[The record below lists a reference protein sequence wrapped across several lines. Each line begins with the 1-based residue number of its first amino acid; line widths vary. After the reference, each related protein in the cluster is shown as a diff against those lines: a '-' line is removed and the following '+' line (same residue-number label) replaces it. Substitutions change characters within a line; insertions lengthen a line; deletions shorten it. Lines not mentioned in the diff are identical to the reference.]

1 MHLAPLLVLSLLAT
15 AGPLPAWAADQDLGE
30 LQRAAEVYAR
40 GQTLNLP
47 GQVDISA
54 APIDPRTRLGRCESL
69 QPFLPPGAK
78 LWGAANVGLR
88 CLKPESWTVYVAVS
102 IKVTGEVVVTTAPV
116 KRGQVLAAE
125 DVRLERADM
134 TQLPADVITDLQRAV
149 GKSASVAFP
158 AGFTLRE
165 DMLRAPFAV
174 TAGQRVRILFQ
185 GEGFT
190 VSSEGRALS
199 SAGVGEPI
207 QVRAASGKLLSGV
220 VQESGVV
227 LVR

>member
-1 MHLAPLLVLSLLAT
+1 MPLLRLILSIVLAA
-15 AGPLPAWAADQDLGE
+15 AGTPAAWAADQDLGE

-40 GQTLNLP
+40 GQTVNLP
-47 GQVDISA
+47 GQVDIAA

-78 LWGAANVGLR
+78 LWGTANVGLR
-88 CLKPESWTVYVAVS
+88 CLKPENWTVFIPVTV
-102 IKVTGEVVVTTAPV
+102 KVTGDVVVTALPV
-116 KRGQVLAAE
+116 RRGQVLGPE
-125 DVRLERADM
+125 DVRLERADL
-134 TQLPADVITDLQRAV
+134 TQLPADVLTDLQRAV
-149 GKSASVAFP
+149 GKSANVAFP
-158 AGFTLRE
+158 AGLTLRE

-185 GEGFT
+185 GEGFS

-199 SAGVGEPI
+199 SASVGEPI

-220 VQESGVV
+220 VQDGGVV